1 MAENFIKWRGNLMN
15 RFRSKPIVLFLFFI
29 FFANACS
36 TSSTVTANQFK
47 GKNVLFFVS
56 AVTCGICRA
65 QLMEL
70 NEVWDTLVNED
81 VNIYVFTHGDQ
92 KDKKFVNEF
101 MDLKFEVNMLDD
113 FSFPK
118 KLGLVN
124 SDKGITSISRGYAI
138 IVDGNLIESK
148 AEDYFAKQAHEI
160 VQRAKMTT
168 IN

>member
-1 MAENFIKWRGNLMN
+1 
-15 RFRSKPIVLFLFFI
+15 LFGHLKTSPSWGEVPFLCPKI
-29 FFANACS
+29 LTNQGLGLLQNAP
-36 TSSTVTANQFK
+36 
-47 GKNVLFFVS
+47 
-56 AVTCGICRA
+56 
-65 QLMEL
+65 
-70 NEVWDTLVNED
+70 
-81 VNIYVFTHGDQ
+81 
-92 KDKKFVNEF
+92 
-101 MDLKFEVNMLDD
+101 
-113 FSFPK
+113 FPK